1 MKCWNCG
8 AELGEGVSFCSNCG
22 RKQLH
27 EGSESFMSGSE
38 GGATPPSAPPNPS
51 YGSGGTSPNGGNNAI
66 ILTIFSVVCLVV
78 YGYQTIQSVLRVFK
92 NVLYWFTSFSGPF
105 YLLGN
110 LLLIVGGVWTCLM
123 LVMITFKR
131 NSANSNGLILCL
143 AGGGLVN
150 IVSRILFLLINL
162 VTMGSP
168 LIAFRNLVVTVL
180 GAVVTT
186 GGVYAIIRFVLGE
199 PTITSFD
206 TTAMSNDVRA
216 ALASFTQAAGDVGAQ
231 ASQAARDAQAA
242 RQQQTAYNQ
251 QQAPQGGA
259 YDQQAQQ
266 PSGQPGQVPPP
277 QPGSSYQQ
285 PGQVPPPQPG
295 YGTMHMKTDRSIVVY
310 ILLTL
315 VTCGIY
321 GWYFIY
327 CLARDVNTVCAGD
340 GQNTS
345 GLGMYILLS
354 IVTCG
359 IYPIIWMYGLGN
371 RLAANAT
378 RYGMSFQENGSTVLL
393 WYLVG
398 MLLCGIGPLVAM
410 NIVINNTNSL
420 CTAYNIRNGV

>member
-1 MKCWNCG
+1 MSG
-8 AELGEGVSFCSNCG
+8 GEGG
-22 RKQLH
+22 P
-27 EGSESFMSGSE
+27 
-38 GGATPPSAPPNPS
+38 TPPSAPPS
-51 YGSGGTSPNGGNNAI
+51 QGYSSGGTGPDRGNNAI

-78 YGYQTIQSVLRVFK
+78 YGYQTIQSVLRVVRNLF
-92 NVLYWFTSFSGPF
+92 YWFTSFSGLF
-105 YLLGN
+105 YLLSN

-131 NSANSNGLILCL
+131 SSANSNGLILCL

-150 IVSRILFLLINL
+150 IVSRVLFLLINL
-162 VTMGSP
+162 VAMGSP

-199 PTITSFD
+199 PTIASFD
-206 TTAMSNDVRA
+206 TAAMSNDVRA
-216 ALASFTQAAGDVGAQ
+216 ALASFTQAAGDVSAQ
-231 ASQAARDAQAA
+231 ASQAARDAQA

-266 PSGQPGQVPPP
+266 PSGQPGP
-277 QPGSSYQQ
+277 SYQQ

-295 YGTMHMKTDRSIVVY
+295 YGAVHMKTDRSIVVY

-340 GQNTS
+340 GQNTT

-354 IVTCG
+354 LVTCG
-359 IYPIIWMYGLGN
+359 IYPIFWMYNLGN
-371 RLAANAT
+371 RLANNAP
-378 RYGMSFQENGSTVLL
+378 RYGMSFQENGTTVLL

-410 NIVINNTNSL
+410 HFVIKNTNSL
-420 CTAYNIRNGV
+420 CTAYNMRNGI

>member
-1 MKCWNCG
+1 MNG
-8 AELGEGVSFCSNCG
+8 GE
-22 RKQLH
+22 
-27 EGSESFMSGSE
+27 SGQ
-38 GGATPPSAPPNPS
+38 GGPTPPSAPPTPPNPGYS
-51 YGSGGTSPNGGNNAI
+51 SGGAGSSGGNNAI

-78 YGYQTIQSVLRVFK
+78 YGYQTIQSVLRVFR
-92 NVLYWFTSFSGPF
+92 NLIYWFTSFSGLF

-110 LLLIVGGVWTCLM
+110 LVLIVGGVWTCLM

-131 NSANSNGLILCL
+131 SPTNSNGLILCL

-150 IVSRILFLLINL
+150 IVGRVLFLLINL
-162 VTMGSP
+162 FTLGSP
-168 LIAFRNLVVTVL
+168 LIAFRNLVLTAL
-180 GAVVTT
+180 GAVVAT

-231 ASQAARDAQAA
+231 ASKAARDAQS
-242 RQQQTAYNQ
+242 RQQQAAYNQQQAAYEQ

-259 YDQQAQQ
+259 YGQQAQQ
-266 PSGQPGQVPPP
+266 PYGQPGPV
-277 QPGSSYQQ
+277 YQQ

-295 YGTMHMKTDRSIVVY
+295 FGVMHMKTDRSIVMY

-340 GQNTS
+340 GKNTS

-354 IVTCG
+354 FVTCG

-371 RLAANAT
+371 RLAANAP

>member
-1 MKCWNCG
+1 M
-8 AELGEGVSFCSNCG
+8 SFCSNCG

-27 EGSESFMSGSE
+27 EGSESFMNGGESGQ
-38 GGATPPSAPPNPS
+38 GAPTPPSAPSAPPTPPS
-51 YGSGGTSPNGGNNAI
+51 PGYSSGGTGSNGGNNAI

-78 YGYQTIQSVLRVFK
+78 YGYQTIQSVLRVFR
-92 NVLYWFTSFSGPF
+92 NVLYWFTSFSGLF

-131 NSANSNGLILCL
+131 NPANSNGLILCL

-150 IVSRILFLLINL
+150 IVSRVLFLLVNL
-162 VTMGSP
+162 IAMGSP
-168 LIAFRNLVVTVL
+168 LIAFRNLAVTVL

-231 ASQAARDAQAA
+231 ASQAAHDAQA
-242 RQQQTAYNQ
+242 RK
-251 QQAPQGGA
+251 QQAQQGGA

-277 QPGSSYQQ
+277 QPGPSYQQ

-295 YGTMHMKTDRSIVVY
+295 YGAMHMKTDRSIVVY

-340 GQNTS
+340 GQNTT

-359 IYPIIWMYGLGN
+359 IYPIFWMYSLGN
-371 RLAANAT
+371 RLAANAP

-420 CTAYNIRNGV
+420 CTAYNMRNGV

>member
-27 EGSESFMSGSE
+27 EGSESFMSG
-38 GGATPPSAPPNPS
+38 GGSGQGGPTPPSAPPTPPNPG
-51 YGSGGTSPNGGNNAI
+51 YGSGGAGAGGGNNAI

-78 YGYQTIQSVLRVFK
+78 YGYQTIQSILRVIG
-92 NVLYWFTSFSGPF
+92 NVFYWFRSFSGLF
-105 YLLGN
+105 FLLGN
-110 LLLIVGGVWTCLM
+110 LLMIIGGVWTCLM

-131 NSANSNGLILCL
+131 NSSNSNGLILCL

-150 IVSRILFLLINL
+150 IVSRVLFLLINL
-162 VTMGSP
+162 VAMGNP
-168 LIAFRNLVVTVL
+168 LAALRNLVVTVL
-180 GAVVTT
+180 GAVITT
-186 GGVYAIIRFVLGE
+186 GGIYAIIRFVLGE
-199 PTITSFD
+199 PSITSFD
-206 TTAMSNDVRA
+206 TAALSNDVRA
-216 ALASFTQAAGDVGAQ
+216 ALASFTQAAGDVSAQ
-231 ASQAARDAQAA
+231 ASQAARNVQT
-242 RQQQTAYNQ
+242 RQQQAPYSQ
-251 QQAPQGGA
+251 QPPQGGA

-266 PSGQPGQVPPP
+266 PSGQPDP
-277 QPGSSYQQ
+277 SYQQ
-285 PGQVPPPQPG
+285 PGQVPPPQSGPSYQQPGQMPPPQPG
-295 YGTMHMKTDRSIVVY
+295 YGVMHMKTDRSIVVY

-340 GQNTS
+340 GQNT
-345 GLGMYILLS
+345 
-354 IVTCG
+354 T
-359 IYPIIWMYGLGN
+359 GLGN
-371 RLAANAT
+371 RLAANAA

-420 CTAYNIRNGV
+420 CTAYNMRNGI

>member
-1 MKCWNCG
+1 MNG
-8 AELGEGVSFCSNCG
+8 GE
-22 RKQLH
+22 
-27 EGSESFMSGSE
+27 SGQ
-38 GGATPPSAPPNPS
+38 GGPTPPSAPPTPPNPG
-51 YGSGGTSPNGGNNAI
+51 YGSFGVGGGNNAI
-66 ILTIFSVVCLVV
+66 VLTIFSVVCLVV
-78 YGYQTIQSVLRVFK
+78 YGYQTIQSVLRVFR
-92 NVLYWFTSFSGPF
+92 NLFHWFTSFSGPF

-110 LLLIVGGVWTCLM
+110 LLLVVGGVWTCLM

-131 NSANSNGLILCL
+131 NPTNSNGLILCL

-150 IVSRILFLLINL
+150 IVGRVLLLLINL
-162 VTMGSP
+162 FITFGAP
-168 LIAFRNLVVTVL
+168 LLAFRNLVVTAL
-180 GAVVTT
+180 GAVVAT

-206 TTAMSNDVRA
+206 TTAMANDVRA
-216 ALASFTQAAGDVGAQ
+216 AFASLTQAAGDVGAQ
-231 ASQAARDAQAA
+231 ASQAARDAQS
-242 RQQQTAYNQ
+242 RQQQSAYNQ

-259 YDQQAQQ
+259 YDRQAQQ
-266 PSGQPGQVPPP
+266 PYGQPGPA
-277 QPGSSYQQ
+277 YQQ
-285 PGQVPPPQPG
+285 PGQMPPPPPG
-295 YGTMHMKTDRSIVVY
+295 YGVMHMKTDRSIIMY

-340 GQNTS
+340 GKNTS

-354 IVTCG
+354 FVTCG
-359 IYPIIWMYGLGN
+359 IYPIFWMYSLGN
-371 RLAANAT
+371 RLAENAP
-378 RYGMSFQENGSTVLL
+378 RYGMNFQENGSTVLL

-410 NIVINNTNSL
+410 NIVISNTNRL